1 MNKKVKW
8 SVISVSTITALTFGG
23 LVMNNEK
30 AASNEKAAP
39 ENDLFRE
46 KLALSNED
54 DGYEEREGNGE
65 DYYEEHDF
73 DDDDDGDEEH
83 DDDDGD
89 EEHDDDD
96 DDDDHFYEEHGD
108 NRLSNENDQGPSWGQ
123 DQIIQAPDRGFRQ
136 DQGSSGT
143 SR

>member
-30 AASNEKAAP
+30 AASNENSAP
-39 ENDLFRE
+39 KNDSFRE
-46 KLALSNED
+46 IFSGFNEEE
-54 DGYEEREGNGE
+54 GHGEREYGDDD
-65 DYYEEHDF
+65 DYYEEHDDDGYYEDK
-73 DDDDDGDEEH
+73 DDDYY
-83 DDDDGD
+83 

-96 DDDDHFYEEHGD
+96 DGY
-108 NRLSNENDQGPSWGQ
+108 NREYQGQGSSWGQ
-123 DQIIQAPDRGFRQ
+123 DEFVQAPEKGFRQ
-136 DQGSSGT
+136 DRGSSRT